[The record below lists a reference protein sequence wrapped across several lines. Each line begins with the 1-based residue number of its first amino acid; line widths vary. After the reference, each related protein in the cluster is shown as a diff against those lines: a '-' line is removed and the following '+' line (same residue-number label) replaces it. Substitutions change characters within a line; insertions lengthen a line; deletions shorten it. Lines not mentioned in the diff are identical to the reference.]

1 MRQAGLDYEVLE
13 SSQLFSTIENF
24 PKGKPI
30 LAKPDGYKEESLLSI
45 KDGYKET
52 LLEDLRRQIPASP

>member
-1 MRQAGLDYEVLE
+1 MSTSADYEVLE

-45 KDGYKET
+45 KDGYKEPCSKICAG
-52 LLEDLRRQIPASP
+52 RFPASP